1 MGTISWAH
9 GSWAH
14 GVGGNFNTAADWVGG
29 VVPGGLDDAELT
41 ASGTYTVTS
50 SQTNTVFGVAL
61 ASGATLAVTN
71 GTFTAAD
78 GTDGADNAGTISIG
92 NNTVFIVGG
101 ASNSTIELKESSIIT
116 LNSTGSPTTL
126 VFANSFGSQ
135 IIDLDG
141 GGKLKL
147 SGNGNNLITTDVPQP
162 SSRITTRSAA
172 QAG

>member
-1 MGTISWAH
+1 MLPWQAHRVSVDHRTWNASEGTKGATIMTT
-9 GSWAH
+9 WAH
-14 GVGGNFNTAADWVGG
+14 GVSGHFNTAADWVGG

-50 SQTNTVFGVAL
+50 SQSNAVFGVAL

-101 ASNSTIELKESSIIT
+101 ASNSTIELKDSGIIT

-126 VFANSFGSQ
+126 VLNNSFGSEHR
-135 IIDLDG
+135 
-141 GGKLKL
+141 
-147 SGNGNNLITTDVPQP
+147 SGRRRQTEAFRKRQ
-162 SSRITTRSAA
+162 
-172 QAG
+172 